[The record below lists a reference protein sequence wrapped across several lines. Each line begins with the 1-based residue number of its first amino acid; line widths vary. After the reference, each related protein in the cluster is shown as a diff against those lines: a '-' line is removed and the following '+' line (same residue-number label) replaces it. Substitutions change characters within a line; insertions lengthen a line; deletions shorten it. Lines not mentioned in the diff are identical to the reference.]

1 MAGTLVGYAPEASS
15 PPSEARSP
23 LSVCMVHF
31 SEFVLDSRVQRQA
44 HALASRGDTVHC
56 ICIGSELEITM
67 GKGRIVTH
75 PIRCSKPRAGPASYL
90 GAYAR
95 FFVAAAGAVTRVD
108 REFRFDLV
116 EVHNMPNFLTLT
128 ALAPKLRGVPLVLDM
143 HDTFPEL
150 FSTTFGRS
158 RGNPISRLMYQEER
172 LSARLVDRVLAVTDA
187 AKQRL
192 NSRTVGVGRTE
203 VVMNSPDERVFGDP
217 RPPVAIPEEG
227 PIHAVYHGG
236 TSQRFGVDSLM
247 SAVGILEDALPRLSL
262 DVYGAFRENGPLVQL
277 AKAIGSERIR
287 VARRP
292 TPFTE
297 IPQKLARAHIGVV
310 PTIHDEFTE
319 LLLPVKLLEYVHMG
333 LPVVSSRLPVIEE
346 YFSDE
351 EVLFYEPGSE
361 HGLAAA
367 LLQVCE
373 EPEAAQL
380 RAVRASR
387 RLEEL
392 AWSRGRDA
400 YRGLVDTLAV
410 RSGPGKTRSRREVI
424 PA

>member
-1 MAGTLVGYAPEASS
+1 MAGTLVGCAPEASS

-23 LSVCMVHF
+23 LSVCMVHC

-217 RPPVAIPEEG
+217 RPPV
-227 PIHAVYHGG
+227 
-236 TSQRFGVDSLM
+236 
-247 SAVGILEDALPRLSL
+247 
-262 DVYGAFRENGPLVQL
+262 
-277 AKAIGSERIR
+277 
-287 VARRP
+287 
-292 TPFTE
+292 
-297 IPQKLARAHIGVV
+297 
-310 PTIHDEFTE
+310 
-319 LLLPVKLLEYVHMG
+319 
-333 LPVVSSRLPVIEE
+333 
-346 YFSDE
+346 
-351 EVLFYEPGSE
+351 
-361 HGLAAA
+361 
-367 LLQVCE
+367 
-373 EPEAAQL
+373 
-380 RAVRASR
+380 
-387 RLEEL
+387 
-392 AWSRGRDA
+392 
-400 YRGLVDTLAV
+400 
-410 RSGPGKTRSRREVI
+410 
-424 PA
+424 